1 MTMIVLLI
9 VLGIGTVIVV
19 GIGERLALP
28 WPALMVFLGTA
39 VALIPGLEKVE
50 IDSELILP
58 IFLPPLLY
66 ATAQRT
72 SWMLF
77 RSTWKFIL
85 FLAVGLVAAT
95 VAVVSATALW
105 LIPGITLT
113 SAIALGA
120 MVAPP
125 DPVAV
130 EAVSASA
137 PLPRKIQQV
146 FQSEGLFND
155 AAALVIFQ
163 LAVAATVEGHS
174 LDFGWLAVK
183 FLLAAVLAVI
193 VGFVMAQ
200 LVRWLMKFSHNTV
213 ARSTAQLVM
222 PFAVYL
228 VAEHVGGSGVIAV
241 VVAALEMRR
250 QDVAERAEERVMQE
264 ATWSVLEML
273 ITGVAFGLI
282 GVELRITIMNST
294 VNLWEAVLGGLI
306 IAAAMVVLRFLW
318 LAVVMLLVDRKAQRQ
333 FGVKNYLKGVTVMTW
348 GGMRGLATLALAL
361 SLPLHTRSGAEFP
374 GHDSMLMVV
383 VVALGV
389 TLLAA
394 GLSFPSAVKKLS
406 VVAKNEHKQEAM
418 IAARARRA
426 SLNALKHA
434 DDVPEEIREELRA
447 RLRTLQSQLAGSDEG
462 AEREESL
469 KKIQKNNALFSK
481 YQGQS
486 LKAARAEVLRC
497 RGERGIDPE
506 AADQVLRRLDLQTVL
521 LEGRDDMGMRVRAVT
536 RPVRRVA
543 PQPDSRQRVDV
554 SSQEARGASDGG
566 AADQSA
572 AGTGRSGDNESGNA
586 AADASAAHAD
596 DSTVSRG

>member
-1 MTMIVLLI
+1 MSMIVLLI
-9 VLGIGTVIVV
+9 LLGMGTVIVV
-19 GIGERLALP
+19 GVGERLSLP

-39 VALIPGLEKVE
+39 IALIPGMEKVHIE
-50 IDSELILP
+50 SELILP

-77 RSTWKFIL
+77 RSTWRFIL

-95 VAVVSATALW
+95 VAIVGASAVW
-105 LIPGITLT
+105 LIPGIGVTA
-113 SAIALGA
+113 AIALGA
-120 MVAPP
+120 MVSPP

-163 LAVAATVEGHS
+163 LAVSATVAGEK
-174 LDFGWLAVK
+174 LNFGWLTARFVIS
-183 FLLAAVLAVI
+183 AVLAVV
-193 VGFVMAQ
+193 VGFVMAF
-200 LVRWLMKFSHNTV
+200 LVKWLMKFSHNTV

-228 VAEHVGGSGVIAV
+228 VAEHVGASGVIAV
-241 VVAALEMRR
+241 VVAALETRR

-282 GVELRITIMNST
+282 GIELRATIMDTN
-294 VNLWEAVLGGLI
+294 VNLWEAARAGLVISLFMI
-306 IAAAMVVLRFLW
+306 ILRFLW
-318 LAVVMLLVDRKAQRQ
+318 IGVVMLLVDRKAQKQ
-333 FGVKNYLKGVTVMTW
+333 FGLKNYLKGVTIMTW

-361 SLPLHTRSGAEFP
+361 SLPMTTADGSPFP
-374 GHDSMLMVV
+374 GRDAMLMVV
-383 VVALGV
+383 VMVLGV
-389 TLLAA
+389 TLLGA
-394 GLSFPSAVKKLS
+394 GLSFPAAVRKLS
-406 VVAKNEHKQEAM
+406 VVAKNEHKQEQM

-447 RLRTLQSQLAGSDEG
+447 RLRTLQIQLAGGDEG
-462 AEREESL
+462 VEREATL
-469 KKIQKNNALFSK
+469 KKIQKHNAVFAK
-481 YQGQS
+481 YQTLS
-486 LKAARAEVLRC
+486 LNAARAEVLRC
-497 RGERGIDPE
+497 RGERGVDPE
-506 AADQVLRRLDLQTVL
+506 AADQVMRRLDLQTVL
-521 LEGRDDMGMRVRAVT
+521 LGDSTPTMTLPLVRP
-536 RPVRRVA
+536 RPA
-543 PQPDSRQRVDV
+543 
-554 SSQEARGASDGG
+554 ARK
-566 AADQSA
+566 
-572 AGTGRSGDNESGNA
+572 A
-586 AADASAAHAD
+586 AAKAAPPANATKD
-596 DSTVSRG
+596 PKAAPRGPAGEK